1 MVCYKITIS
10 FRNIISDRT
19 FSVKNPAAPN
29 AFGTRHL
36 ISPLPRG
43 EGMKGR
49 VSKIIITKHPHPNP
63 PPSMGRELFG
73 NPDAELRRIL

>member
-1 MVCYKITIS
+1 MNY
-10 FRNIISDRT
+10 
-19 FSVKNPAAPN
+19 PAVPK
-29 AFGTRHL
+29 AFGTRYL

-63 PPSMGRELFG
+63 PPSMGR
-73 NPDAELRRIL
+73 RI

>member
-1 MVCYKITIS
+1 MKLAELLNERKS
-10 FRNIISDRT
+10 FKEENELPRSPESLRDEVSN
-19 FSVKNPAAPN
+19 
-29 AFGTRHL
+29 
-36 ISPLPRG
+36 ISPPFPRG

-73 NPDAELRRIL
+73 NPDAEHRGIL

>member
-1 MVCYKITIS
+1 MNY
-10 FRNIISDRT
+10 
-19 FSVKNPAAPN
+19 PAVPK
-29 AFGTRHL
+29 AFGTRYL

-43 EGMKGR
+43 STTRRGEEGIKGR

-73 NPDAELRRIL
+73 NPDAEHRGIL